1 VPTMPAHPRLLL
13 RRDLEANDL
22 RNYTP
27 SMPLLMCGG
36 NADPEVFWDQG
47 AGVMTAVLQSKLA
60 AHPGLRFATLD
71 LDIGAGTT
79 GTYVEHGLTTSQN
92 AALGSIAARLQA
104 GFTAF
109 QHAVVT
115 SRGAQV
121 GMEAYHTDEV
131 PYCMVAA
138 RAFFDQY

>member
-1 VPTMPAHPRLLL
+1 
-13 RRDLEANDL
+13 
-22 RNYTP
+22 
-27 SMPLLMCGG
+27 
-36 NADPEVFWDQG
+36 VFWDQG
-47 AGVMTAVLQSKLA
+47 AGAMTAVLQSKVA

-92 AALGSIAARLQA
+92 AALGAIAARVQA
-104 GFTAF
+104 AFTAF
-109 QHAVVT
+109 QHAVIN
-115 SRGAQV
+115 SRGAQM